1 MKHIAY
7 LILLTLVCVSCGTD
21 SHHFKL
27 DGQLLHMNQGE
38 FYVYSPDGII
48 DGLDTIK
55 VQGGRFTYEIPCEK
69 EGILSIVFP
78 NFSEQPVFAQPGKSV
93 DVKGDASRLKE
104 LQVDGTKENETM
116 SKFRKKISNASPP
129 EILKYVEEYVHD
141 NPQLIGA
148 QYLVVKYFLKTPKPD
163 YAKAKQLV
171 DVMVKHQTNNV
182 SLIKLQKQ
190 LSAGHIVQ
198 GGTLPS
204 FTTIDLKGNTITSSA
219 LSQSPLV
226 VIHIWASWNYPSLDM
241 LRQIHDLQ
249 KKNGAKLKVV
259 GISLDASKK
268 DCRDIL
274 QRDSIQWSNVCD
286 EQMFE
291 SKLAHQL
298 GLSSIPDNILLKN
311 GRVVV
316 RGLDTEALVTKIK
329 TLL

>member
-148 QYLVVKYFLKTPKPD
+148 QYLVMKYFLKTPK
-163 YAKAKQLV
+163 
-171 DVMVKHQTNNV
+171 TR
-182 SLIKLQKQ
+182 
-190 LSAGHIVQ
+190 
-198 GGTLPS
+198 
-204 FTTIDLKGNTITSSA
+204 
-219 LSQSPLV
+219 
-226 VIHIWASWNYPSLDM
+226 
-241 LRQIHDLQ
+241 LRQGKAVGRCHGETPSQQCFADKIT
-249 KKNGAKLKVV
+249 KTVV
-259 GISLDASKK
+259 CWSCCTRWYIAFFHNHRSKREYHYLF
-268 DCRDIL
+268 C
-274 QRDSIQWSNVCD
+274 S
-286 EQMFE
+286 
-291 SKLAHQL
+291 
-298 GLSSIPDNILLKN
+298 
-311 GRVVV
+311 
-316 RGLDTEALVTKIK
+316 
-329 TLL
+329 